1 MKKLIIWDFD
11 GVLADT
17 EKLWLY
23 NRMITINETFGLNW
37 DFSTTSNYLLGMSD
51 KTKREVLD
59 KLGLHTT
66 DDFWIKNKEL
76 DYQAMYEKGFELT
89 NGVQDILNLDIKQ
102 CIATGGL
109 KEKTAVK
116 VKIVGLSD
124 YFTPDKVFTVDMVQ
138 KGKPEPDLFLL
149 AAQKSDVK
157 PQDCIVIEDSV
168 AGLKA
173 ALKAQ
178 MTPICFT
185 KYINPFNKDYFNEVK
200 NLQVNYVFDDMKD
213 IQKTI
218 EKMI

>member
-76 DYQAMYEKGFELT
+76 DYQAMYEKGFDLT
-89 NGVQDILNLDIKQ
+89 DGVQDILNLNIKQ

-109 KEKTAVK
+109 KEKTAIK
-116 VKIVGLSD
+116 IKIVGLSD
-124 YFTPDKVFTVDMVQ
+124 YFTPDKVFTADMVQ

-149 AAQKSDVK
+149 AAQKSGVK

-178 MTPICFT
+178 MMPICFT
-185 KYINPFNKDYFNEVK
+185 KYINTFNKDYFNEVK
-200 NLQVNYVFDDMKD
+200 NLQIKYVFDNMKD